1 MYLPE
6 HFAETDSARIS
17 GVIASAPLACII
29 AQTEAGLL
37 ANHIPLLSKP
47 DGSLIGHAA
56 KANDMHRTILDGQ
69 EVLAV
74 FTSME
79 AYVSPNFYP
88 SKQEH
93 HRHVPTWNYVT
104 VHVHGTIRFQ
114 HDRQAKH
121 AVVGLLTRLHE
132 RRVNGD
138 AGWKMGDAPA
148 DYMAEMLE
156 NIVAFRITPTRIDAK
171 SKLGQNRDARDYD
184 GAIKGL
190 RASGQTRMADAMQ
203 QRAARLKNGA
213 QEHAGESLKPRPPAH
228 R

>member
-1 MYLPE
+1 MYLPQ
-6 HFAETDSARIS
+6 HFAETDAARIAE
-17 GVIASAPLACII
+17 VITAAPLACIV
-29 AQTEAGLL
+29 AQTDGGLL

-47 DGSLIGHAA
+47 DGSLIGHVA
-56 KANDMHRTILDGQ
+56 KANEMHQTIRDGQ
-69 EVLAV
+69 DVLAI
-74 FTSME
+74 FTSMD

-121 AVVGLLTRLHE
+121 AAVGLLTRVHE
-132 RRVNGD
+132 RRVNGA

-148 DYMAEMLE
+148 DYMATMLE

-171 SKLGQNRDARDYD
+171 SKLSQNREARDYD
-184 GAIKGL
+184 GTINGL
-190 RASGQTRMADAMQ
+190 RASGQDRMADTMQ
-203 QRAARLKNGA
+203 GRATASGGT
-213 QEHAGESLKPRPPAH
+213 E
-228 R
+228 

>member
-6 HFAETDSARIS
+6 HFAETDTARIAE
-17 GVIASAPLACII
+17 VIATAPLACIV
-29 AQTEAGLL
+29 AQTDSGLL
-37 ANHIPLLSKP
+37 ANHIPLLTKP
-47 DGSLIGHAA
+47 DGSLIGHIA
-56 KANDMHRTILDGQ
+56 KANDMHQTIADGQ
-69 EVLAV
+69 DVLAI

-93 HRHVPTWNYVT
+93 HRHVPTWNYIT

-121 AVVGLLTRLHE
+121 AAVGLLTRVHE

-138 AGWKMGDAPA
+138 SGWKMGDAPA

-156 NIVAFRITPTRIDAK
+156 NIVAFRITPTRIEAK
-171 SKLGQNRDARDYD
+171 SKLSQNREARDYD

-190 RASGQTRMADAMQ
+190 HASGAHRMADEMT
-203 QRAARLKNGA
+203 QRVASSA
-213 QEHAGESLKPRPPAH
+213 PRE
-228 R
+228 

>member
-6 HFAETDSARIS
+6 HFAETDATRIS
-17 GVIASAPLACII
+17 EVIAAAPLACIV
-29 AQTEAGLL
+29 AQTASGLL

-47 DGSLIGHAA
+47 DGSLIGHVA
-56 KANDMHRTILDGQ
+56 KANDMHQTIADGQ
-69 EVLAV
+69 EVLAI
-74 FTSME
+74 FTSMD

-148 DYMAEMLE
+148 DYMATMLE
-156 NIVAFRITPTRIDAK
+156 NIVAFRITPTRIEAK
-171 SKLGQNRDARDYD
+171 SKLSQNREARDYD

-190 RASGQTRMADAMQ
+190 RASG
-203 QRAARLKNGA
+203 
-213 QEHAGESLKPRPPAH
+213 AH
-228 R
+228 RIADEMARRADGDLPSE